1 MIVASAYFL
10 NSLSLLSHSEGG
22 FGFNTDIFETNIVN
36 LAILWFGLFTFLKD
50 PLASSLSERKS
61 KIQIVIQEAE
71 EQLEQAKI
79 RLAEAEKQSSQVNLV
94 LDPINRNAEIS
105 AQKLRDA
112 ALEQGKSDII
122 SITVRA
128 KNQIFSLES
137 QIKEQVF
144 SHVID
149 LALKRVQSQLETN
162 LTQDMQVKIIDA
174 NISRLGGLS

>member
-1 MIVASAYFL
+1 MNIASAYLL

-22 FGFNTDIFETNIVN
+22 FGLNADIFETNIIN

-61 KIQIVIQEAE
+61 KIQVAIQEAE
-71 EQLEQAKI
+71 EQLEQAII
-79 RLAEAEKQSSQVNLV
+79 RLDESKKQSSQLSLV
-94 LDPINRNAEIS
+94 LDPIKKDAELS
-105 AQKLRDA
+105 AKKLKDSVLA
-112 ALEQGKSDII
+112 QGKKDIEA
-122 SITVRA
+122 ITVRA
-128 KNQIFSLES
+128 KNQIISLEV
-137 QIKEQVF
+137 QIKEQIF